1 MIVTS
6 IAVSAGLICAVALIA
21 TYIYRSRPQYAPVS
35 HFKHGRR
42 IGARG
47 RGKSDCV
54 WIPPNTK

>member
-1 MIVTS
+1 MIVTQL
-6 IAVSAGLICAVALIA
+6 VVGAGLICAVALIA
-21 TYIYRSRPQYAPVS
+21 RYIYRRMPRYAPVS

-42 IGARG
+42 IGTRS